1 MKRTFYEKCYN
12 SLKKVPKGKITTYKD
27 LASSV
32 NSKAVRAVGTAMK
45 RNKNAPKVPCHRV
58 VRSDGTIGE
67 YAFGKLKKIALL
79 KKEGIEIEGGKIK
92 NLKKYLYKFKSR

>member
-1 MKRTFYEKCYN
+1 MKRSFYDRCYS
-12 SLKKVPKGKITTYKD
+12 SLKKVPKGYVTTYKA
-27 LASSV
+27 LAESIH
-32 NSKAVRAVGTAMK
+32 SKAVRAVGTAMK

-79 KKEGIEIEGGKIK
+79 KKEGIEIERGKVK
-92 NLKKYLYKFKSR
+92 NLKKYLHKFKS